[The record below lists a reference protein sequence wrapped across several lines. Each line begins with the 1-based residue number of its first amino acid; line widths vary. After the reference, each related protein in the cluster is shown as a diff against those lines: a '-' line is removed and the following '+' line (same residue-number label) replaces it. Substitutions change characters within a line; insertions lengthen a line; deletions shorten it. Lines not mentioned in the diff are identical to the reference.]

1 MLRSGPCLLVPLLVF
16 LCTQANGYETSL
28 DTIRN
33 DVRGTAPAAAPSP
46 PPAEEDP
53 PPKRRHRERDDPHD
67 DYHEFDNLDL
77 GEAFTLGIIG
87 AWLGASPVWAPILAT
102 EDDMA
107 DNGCFQ
113 CYPYHM
119 TRGSIVRPDDQTG
132 GYTEY
137 DTLAAEFDLGES
149 WLSKG
154 LCPPRLRR
162 WSGRFS
168 ADYGSEFNDLE
179 RTTGRLV
186 FNTASRFGLDTEMN
200 YFDEQLPGNT
210 RDHLWLGDANV
221 VYRFA
226 QSNWSEWRIGL
237 GMNWLDDRQRTDYGF
252 NFTYGVDLYPRRP
265 WITSLDIDWGT
276 LGNTGLFRLRT
287 TTGVVF
293 WGLETYV
300 GYEYLDI
307 GRTQTNSLLCGVR
320 VWF

>member
-1 MLRSGPCLLVPLLVF
+1 MLRSGSCSLALLLILLQTHVN
-16 LCTQANGYETSL
+16 AYEGSL
-28 DTIRN
+28 DAVRN
-33 DVRGTAPAAAPSP
+33 DVRGTAPAAAPSSS
-46 PPAEEDP
+46 PPASNTSTGTSRRRNDYDKEE
-53 PPKRRHRERDDPHD
+53 
-67 DYHEFDNLDL
+67 YDL
-77 GEAFTLGIIG
+77 MGLGTL
-87 AWLGASPVWAPILAT
+87 WLWVPVAAATVASSPVWAPIGAT
-102 EDDMA
+102 DDDGMA
-107 DNGCFQ
+107 TDGYFQ
-113 CYPYHM
+113 RYPYHV
-119 TRGSIVRPDDQTG
+119 TRGTIVRPGEPVG
-132 GYTEY
+132 GHAAYEL
-137 DTLAAEFDLGES
+137 LAAEFNERES

-200 YFDEQLPGNT
+200 YFNDQLPGNT

-237 GMNWLDDRQRTDYGF
+237 GMNWLDDRQQTDYGF
-252 NFTYGVDLYPRRP
+252 NFTYGVDLYVHRP

-307 GRTQTNSLLCGVR
+307 GRTQTNSLLGGVR